1 MQFCYLSCNLIFHM
15 FLAQEKPE
23 VIDVSNNER
32 DILITRLISKIH
44 IVDLVRSERVNRTHN
59 TGEHFQGTCLNVLL
73 ELQVEIHL
81 HIDP

>member
-1 MQFCYLSCNLIFHM
+1 M

-59 TGEHFQGTCLNVLL
+59 TGERF
-73 ELQVEIHL
+73 
-81 HIDP
+81 

>member
-1 MQFCYLSCNLIFHM
+1 M